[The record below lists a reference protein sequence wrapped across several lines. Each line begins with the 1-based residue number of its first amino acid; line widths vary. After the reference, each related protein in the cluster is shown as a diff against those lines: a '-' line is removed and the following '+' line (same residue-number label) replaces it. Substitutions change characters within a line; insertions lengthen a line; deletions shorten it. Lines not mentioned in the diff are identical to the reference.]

1 MHLLDTNVVS
11 IFRRVDKAPQQILD
25 WAASVDAED
34 FYLSVITILEI
45 EQGIL
50 MKKRKDKVQ
59 ADIYRDWLHNDILV
73 RFEDRILPI
82 DLAVA
87 RRCARLHV
95 PDPKSER
102 DALIAATALVHGMT
116 VVTRNEADFKATGV
130 PLIDPWSYRQKWKQD
145 PSTPFAG

>member
-11 IFRRVDKAPQQILD
+11 VFRRIDKAPREVID

-34 FYLSVITILEI
+34 FYLSVITVLEI

-50 MKKRKDKVQ
+50 RKARTDEAQ
-59 ADIYRDWLHNDILV
+59 ANLYRDWLERDILI
-73 RFEDRILPI
+73 RFEERILPI

-87 RRCARLHV
+87 RRCAALHV

-116 VVTRNEADFKATGV
+116 VVTRNEDDFRATGV
-130 PLIDPWSYRQKWKQD
+130 ALINPWTTGQD
-145 PSTPFAG
+145 

>member
-1 MHLLDTNVVS
+1 MHLLDTNVVLV
-11 IFRRVDKAPQQILD
+11 FRRIGKAPQQILD

-34 FYLSVITILEI
+34 FYLSVITIMEI

-50 MKKRKDKVQ
+50 LKERNDKAQ
-59 ADIYRDWLHNDILV
+59 ADLYRDWLNNDILV
-73 RFEDRILPI
+73 RFEDRVLPI

-130 PLIDPWSYRQKWKQD
+130 SLINPWLYGQS
-145 PSTPFAG
+145 

>member
-1 MHLLDTNVVS
+1 MHLLDTNVISV
-11 IFRRVDKAPQQILD
+11 FRRIDKAPAQIIE

-50 MKKRKDKVQ
+50 LKARHDEHQ
-59 ADIYRDWLHNDILV
+59 AALYRDWLTNDILP
-73 RFEDRILPI
+73 RYEDRILAV
-82 DLAVA
+82 DLPVA
-87 RRCARLHV
+87 RRCAQLHV

-130 PLIDPWSYRQKWKQD
+130 PLINPWLYGVR
-145 PSTPFAG
+145 

>member
-11 IFRRVDKAPQQILD
+11 IFRRIDKAPHQILD

-50 MKKRKDKVQ
+50 MKERKDKVQ
-59 ADIYRDWLHNDILV
+59 ADIYRDWLNNDILV
-73 RFEDRILPI
+73 RFKDRILPI

-130 PLIDPWSYRQKWKQD
+130 PLMDPWSYS
-145 PSTPFAG
+145 PN

>member
-11 IFRRVDKAPQQILD
+11 IFRRVDKAPQQILE
-25 WAASVDAED
+25 WAASVDAQD

-50 MKKRKDKVQ
+50 MKERRDKVQ
-59 ADIYRDWLHNDILV
+59 ADLYRDWLNNDILV

-82 DLAVA
+82 DLVVA

-95 PDPKSER
+95 PDPKAER
-102 DALIAATALVHGMT
+102 NSLIAATALVHSMT

-130 PLIDPWSYRQKWKQD
+130 PLIDPWSYGRR
-145 PSTPFAG
+145 

>member
-11 IFRRVDKAPQQILD
+11 IFRRIDKAPQQILD
-25 WAASVDAED
+25 WAASVDAEE

-50 MKKRKDKVQ
+50 MKERKDKMQ
-59 ADIYRDWLHNDILV
+59 ADLYRDWLNNDILV
-73 RFEDRILPI
+73 RFEDRILPV

-95 PDPKSER
+95 PDRKSER
-102 DALIAATALVHGMT
+102 DALIAATALVNGMT
-116 VVTRNEADFKATGV
+116 VVTRNEVDFKATGV
-130 PLIDPWSYRQKWKQD
+130 PLIDPWSYGRN
-145 PSTPFAG
+145 

>member
-50 MKKRKDKVQ
+50 MKERKDKVQ
-59 ADIYRDWLHNDILV
+59 ADIYRDWLNNDILV

-130 PLIDPWSYRQKWKQD
+130 PLIDPWSYG
-145 PSTPFAG
+145 PN

>member
-11 IFRRVDKAPQQILD
+11 AFRRLDKAPQQILD

-34 FYLSVITILEI
+34 FYLSVITIMEI
-45 EQGIL
+45 ETGIL
-50 MKKRKDKVQ
+50 LKERSDKAQ
-59 ADIYRDWLHNDILV
+59 AELYRDWLNNDILV
-73 RFEDRILPI
+73 RYEDRILPV
-82 DLAVA
+82 DLSVA

-95 PDPKSER
+95 PDRKSER

-130 PLIDPWSYRQKWKQD
+130 PLINPWSYAQN
-145 PSTPFAG
+145 

>member
-25 WAASVDAED
+25 WAASVHAED

-50 MKKRKDKVQ
+50 MKERKDKMQ
-59 ADIYRDWLHNDILV
+59 ADLYRDWLNNDILV

-130 PLIDPWSYRQKWKQD
+130 PLIDPWSYGRN
-145 PSTPFAG
+145 

>member
-11 IFRRVDKAPQQILD
+11 IFRRIDKAPRQILD

-34 FYLSVITILEI
+34 FYLSVVSILEI

-50 MKKRKDKVQ
+50 MKERTDRAQ
-59 ADIYRDWLHNDILV
+59 AGLYRDWLNNDILV
-73 RFEDRILPI
+73 RYEDRILPV
-82 DLAVA
+82 DLPVA

-95 PDPKSER
+95 PDRRSER

-130 PLIDPWSYRQKWKQD
+130 PLINPWPYA
-145 PSTPFAG
+145 PS

>member
-1 MHLLDTNVVS
+1 MHLIDTNVVS
-11 IFRRVDKAPQQILD
+11 IFRRLDKAPQQILD

-50 MKKRKDKVQ
+50 MKERTDKAQ
-59 ADIYRDWLHNDILV
+59 ANLYRDWLNNDILV
-73 RFEDRILPI
+73 RYEERILPV

-95 PDPKSER
+95 PDRKSER

-116 VVTRNEADFKATGV
+116 VVTRNEADFKTTGV
-130 PLIDPWSYRQKWKQD
+130 PLINPWSYAQN
-145 PSTPFAG
+145 

>member
-1 MHLLDTNVVS
+1 MHLLDTNIVS
-11 IFRRVDKAPQQILD
+11 IFRRLDKAPQQILD

-50 MKKRKDKVQ
+50 MKERADKAQ
-59 ADIYRDWLHNDILV
+59 ADLYRDWLNNDILV
-73 RFEDRILPI
+73 RYEERILPV

-95 PDPKSER
+95 PDRTSER

-130 PLIDPWSYRQKWKQD
+130 PLINPWSYAQD
-145 PSTPFAG
+145 

>member
-11 IFRRVDKAPQQILD
+11 VFRRIDRAPQEVID

-34 FYLSVITILEI
+34 FYLSVITVLEI

-50 MKKRKDKVQ
+50 RKARTDEAQ
-59 ADIYRDWLHNDILV
+59 ANLYRDWLEHDILV
-73 RFEDRILPI
+73 RFEERILPV

-87 RRCARLHV
+87 RRCAALHV

-102 DALIAATALVHGMT
+102 DALIAATALIHGMT
-116 VVTRNEADFKATGV
+116 VVTRNEDDFRTTGV
-130 PLIDPWSYRQKWKQD
+130 TLINPWTYGQN
-145 PSTPFAG
+145 

>member
-50 MKKRKDKVQ
+50 IKRRKDKVQ

-95 PDPKSER
+95 PDPRSER

-130 PLIDPWSYRQKWKQD
+130 PLIDPWSYRPNWK
-145 PSTPFAG
+145 

>member
-11 IFRRVDKAPQQILD
+11 IFRRIDKAPQQILD
-25 WAASVDAED
+25 WAASVDAEE

-50 MKKRKDKVQ
+50 MKERHDKMQ
-59 ADIYRDWLHNDILV
+59 AELYRDWLNNDILV
-73 RFEDRILPI
+73 RFEDRILPV

-95 PDPKSER
+95 PDRKSER

-116 VVTRNEADFKATGV
+116 VVTRNEIDFKATGV
-130 PLIDPWSYRQKWKQD
+130 PLIDPWSYGRN
-145 PSTPFAG
+145 

>member
-1 MHLLDTNVVS
+1 MHLLDTNIVS
-11 IFRRVDKAPQQILD
+11 IFRRIDKAPQQIID

-34 FYLSVITILEI
+34 FYLSVITVLEI

-50 MKKRKDKVQ
+50 MKERKDKVQ
-59 ADIYRDWLHNDILV
+59 AGLYRDWLQNDILV

-95 PDPKSER
+95 PDRKSER

-130 PLIDPWSYRQKWKQD
+130 PLIDPWAYGAS
-145 PSTPFAG
+145 

>member
-1 MHLLDTNVVS
+1 MHLIDTNVVS
-11 IFRRVDKAPQQILD
+11 IFRRLDKAPQQILD

-34 FYLSVITILEI
+34 FYLSVITVLEI

-50 MKKRKDKVQ
+50 MKERADKAQ
-59 ADIYRDWLHNDILV
+59 ADLYRDWLNNDILV
-73 RFEDRILPI
+73 RYEERILPV

-130 PLIDPWSYRQKWKQD
+130 PLINPWSYAQN
-145 PSTPFAG
+145 

>member
-11 IFRRVDKAPQQILD
+11 VFRRIDKAPRQVLE

-34 FYLSVITILEI
+34 FYISVITIMEI
-45 EQGIL
+45 ELGIL
-50 MKKRKDKVQ
+50 GKARTDEAQ
-59 ADIYRDWLHNDILV
+59 ANLYREWLNDDILV
-73 RFEDRILPI
+73 RYEERILPV
-82 DLAVA
+82 DLPVA

-95 PDPKSER
+95 PDRKSER

-130 PLIDPWSYRQKWKQD
+130 SLINPWL
-145 PSTPFAG
+145 FAQT

>member
-11 IFRRVDKAPQQILD
+11 IFRRIDKAPPQILD

-34 FYLSVITILEI
+34 FYLSVITVLEI

-50 MKKRKDKVQ
+50 MKERKDKVQ
-59 ADIYRDWLHNDILV
+59 ADLYRGWLTNDILV

-102 DALIAATALVHGMT
+102 DALIAATALVHGMI

-130 PLIDPWSYRQKWKQD
+130 PLIDPWSYGQH
-145 PSTPFAG
+145 

>member
-50 MKKRKDKVQ
+50 MKERKDTVQ
-59 ADIYRDWLHNDILV
+59 ADIYRDWLNNDILV

-82 DLAVA
+82 DLAVS

-116 VVTRNEADFKATGV
+116 VVTRNEADFKTTGV
-130 PLIDPWSYRQKWKQD
+130 PLIDPWSYS
-145 PSTPFAG
+145 PN

>member
-1 MHLLDTNVVS
+1 MHLLDTNVIS
-11 IFRRVDKAPQQILD
+11 ALRRPDKAPAQVVE
-25 WAASVDAED
+25 WAASADAED
-34 FYLSVITILEI
+34 FFISVITVLEI

-50 MKKRKDKVQ
+50 RKERSDKVQ
-59 ADIYRDWLHNDILV
+59 ANLYRAWLNEDILV
-73 RFEDRILPI
+73 RYEDRILPV

-95 PDPKSER
+95 PDPKSDR

-130 PLIDPWSYRQKWKQD
+130 PLINPWSYGE
-145 PSTPFAG
+145 T

>member
-11 IFRRVDKAPQQILD
+11 IFRRVDKAPKQILD

-45 EQGIL
+45 ERGIL
-50 MKKRKDKVQ
+50 MKERKDKVQ
-59 ADIYRDWLHNDILV
+59 ADIYRDWLNNDILA

-102 DALIAATALVHGMT
+102 AALIAATALVHGMT
-116 VVTRNEADFKATGV
+116 IVTRNEADFMATGV
-130 PLIDPWSYRQKWKQD
+130 PLIDLWSYG
-145 PSTPFAG
+145 PS